1 MFLGGDVSWTP
12 GGVRGFGRQALRG
25 LSQVLFRTDGRTG
38 ALFCLALCTVDWR
51 YGAHALGGAALGT
64 ATARLLGTTR
74 ERAGSGLDGL
84 NPALF
89 ALCCAALLGPAR
101 PATALLAAAG
111 CVVVTIATAAL
122 TRLLSVWQLPPL
134 TAPFC
139 LAATALTTAAP
150 AFERLRPP
158 PASTPALTAA
168 PASAPATLPL
178 DATVQAFF
186 HNISQ
191 ILFLDRWYAGAL
203 LLAALFLAS
212 RTAGLVACAGSAA
225 GLLTAWALGAPAARI
240 VDGSLG
246 CNAVLA
252 ALALCGALLPA
263 TPATL
268 PYALLGAATATAVTP
283 ALATLTGG
291 HAFTWP
297 FVVTTLGFLLA
308 ARSFPRLTASWGR
321 RRGNPLAVRTRL
333 RLPSAP

>member
-1 MFLGGDVSWTP
+1 MSWTP
-12 GGVRGFGRQALRG
+12 GGVRDFGRQALRG
-25 LSQVLFRTDGRTG
+25 LSQVLFRADARTG

-51 YGAHALGGAALGT
+51 YGAYTLGGAALGT
-64 ATARLLGTTR
+64 ATARLLGTPR
-74 ERAGSGLDGL
+74 ERAASGLDGL

-101 PATALLAAAG
+101 PGTALLAAVG

-122 TRLLSVWQLPPL
+122 TRLLSVGQLPPL
-134 TAPFC
+134 TVPFC
-139 LAATALTTAAP
+139 LAATALATAAP
-150 AFERLRPP
+150 AFERLRP
-158 PASTPALTAA
+158 ASGSTPALAAA
-168 PASAPATLPL
+168 PASAPAALPL
-178 DATVQAFF
+178 DVTVQAFF

-203 LLAALFLAS
+203 LLTALFLAS
-212 RTAGLVACAGSAA
+212 RTAGSVACAGSAT

-240 VDGSLG
+240 ADGTLG

-268 PYALLGAATATAVTP
+268 PYALLAAATATAVTP
-283 ALATLTGG
+283 AVATLAGG

-308 ARSFPRLTASWGR
+308 ARSFPRLTASRGR
-321 RRGNPLAVRTRL
+321 RRGNPLAGRTRL

>member
-1 MFLGGDVSWTP
+1 MSWTP
-12 GGVRGFGRQALRG
+12 GGLRGFGRQALRG

-51 YGAHALGGAALGT
+51 YGAYALGGAALGT

-89 ALCCAALLGPAR
+89 ALGCAALLGPAR

-122 TRLLSVWQLPPL
+122 SRLLSVWQLPAL

-139 LAATALTTAAP
+139 LAATALMTAAP

-158 PASTPALTAA
+158 PGGTPALAA
-168 PASAPATLPL
+168 TPAALPP
-178 DATVQAFF
+178 DATAQAFL
-186 HNISQ
+186 HTIAQ

-203 LLAALFLAS
+203 LLAALFLAN
-212 RTAGLVACAGSAA
+212 RTAGWVACAGSAT
-225 GLLTAWALGAPAARI
+225 GVLTAWALGAPTAR
-240 VDGSLG
+240 VADGTLG
-246 CNAVLA
+246 CNAVLT

-283 ALATLTGG
+283 AVAALAGG

-297 FVVTTLGFLLA
+297 FVLTTLGFLLA
-308 ARSFPRLTASWGR
+308 ARSFPRLTASRGR
-321 RRGNPLAVRTRL
+321 RRGNPLAVRRRL